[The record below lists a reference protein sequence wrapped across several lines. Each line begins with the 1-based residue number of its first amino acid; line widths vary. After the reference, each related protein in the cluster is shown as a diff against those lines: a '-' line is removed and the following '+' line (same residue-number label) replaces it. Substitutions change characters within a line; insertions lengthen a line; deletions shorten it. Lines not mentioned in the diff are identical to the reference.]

1 MVRKRK
7 SIWLLAI
14 DGSRS
19 ADLAARQ
26 VVQAA
31 RRQGGGEIHLL
42 NVQPLDGTGGRVS
55 RLAWAKQ
62 RAKAAAAR
70 ETAAARRILEAA
82 ALNHRLHVVLNS
94 DPASTIADTAQ
105 RLAATEIVMGTRG
118 MSALGHLGLGSVA
131 YKVLHLARQ
140 PVTLVPDARATAG
153 RDDGT
158 TAVALAVDGSRPGL
172 RAAAYLCRLHA
183 SLATGDSALR
193 VHLVNVQPRIAAGS
207 ARGVVSRAQIDAYLH
222 KKSEGAMRAVGR
234 LFDRL
239 GVAYSSH
246 ARTGAYPDT
255 ILRVARDH
263 GCGRIVMGTRGL
275 GPVRGLLLGSVTFA
289 VVHRST
295 LPVTLVK

>member
-1 MVRKRK
+1 MSKRT

-14 DGSRS
+14 DGSRN
-19 ADLAARQ
+19 ADRAAAH
-26 VVQAA
+26 VVQAF
-31 RRQGGGEIHLL
+31 RQKGGGEIHLL
-42 NVQPLDGTGGRVS
+42 NVQSLNAALGRVS
-55 RLAWAKQ
+55 RLSWASR
-62 RAKAAAAR
+62 RAKAAAIR
-70 ETAAARRILEAA
+70 EAAAARRVLEAA
-82 ALNHRLHVVLNS
+82 ALPHRLHVVLHG
-94 DPASTIADTAQ
+94 DPAATIAATAQ

-118 MSALGHLGLGSVA
+118 MSALGNLGLGSVA

-140 PVTLVPDARATAG
+140 PVTLVPDARAAAA
-153 RDDGT
+153 REDDT

-183 SLATGDSALR
+183 SLAAQGRTLL
-193 VHLVNVQPRIAAGS
+193 VHLVNVQPRITAGS

-222 KKSEGAMRAVGR
+222 KQSEGAMRAVRR
-234 LFDRL
+234 LFDRV
-239 GVAYSSH
+239 GVAHQCH

-295 LPVTLVK
+295 LPVTLVR

>member
-1 MVRKRK
+1 MVQKRK

-19 ADLAARQ
+19 AELAARQ

-42 NVQPLDGTGGRVS
+42 NVQPLEGTGGRVS

-62 RAKAAAAR
+62 RAKAAADR
-70 ETAAARRILEAA
+70 ETAAARRIFETA
-82 ALNHRLHVVLNS
+82 ALPHQLHVDLHN
-94 DPASTIADTAQ
+94 DPAATIAATAK

-118 MSALGHLGLGSVA
+118 MSALGNLGLGSVA

-140 PVTLVPDARATAG
+140 PVTLVPDARAAAAREDRATAI
-153 RDDGT
+153 
-158 TAVALAVDGSRPGL
+158 ALAVDGSRPGL

-183 SLATGDSALR
+183 GMGAEGGALH
-193 VHLVNVQPRIAAGS
+193 VHLVNVQPHIAAGS
-207 ARGVVSRAQIDAYLH
+207 ARGVVSRAQIDAYQH
-222 KKSEGAMRAVGR
+222 KQSEGAMRAVR
-234 LFDRL
+234 QLFDRFGL
-239 GVAYSSH
+239 GYSCH
-246 ARTGAYPDT
+246 ERTGAYPDT
-255 ILRVARDH
+255 IIRVAREHD
-263 GCGRIVMGTRGL
+263 CGRIVMGTRGL

>member
-19 ADLAARQ
+19 AELAARQ

-62 RAKAAAAR
+62 RAKAAADR
-70 ETAAARRILEAA
+70 ETAAARRIFETA
-82 ALNHRLHVVLNS
+82 ALPHQVHVDLHS
-94 DPASTIADTAQ
+94 DPASTIAAAAQ

-118 MSALGHLGLGSVA
+118 MSALGNLGLGSVA

-140 PVTLVPDARATAG
+140 PVTLVPDARAAAAS
-153 RDDGT
+153 DDGT
-158 TAVALAVDGSRPGL
+158 IAVALAVDGSRPGL
-172 RAAAYLCRLHA
+172 RAAAYVCRLHA
-183 SLATGDSALR
+183 RLAAEDRALQ
-193 VHLVNVQPRIAAGS
+193 VHLVNVQPRVLAGS
-207 ARGVVSRAQIDAYLH
+207 ARGVVSRAQVEAYLR
-222 KKSEGAMRAVGR
+222 KQSEGAMRAVRR
-234 LFDRL
+234 LFDKV
-239 GVAYSSH
+239 GVAYQCH
-246 ARTGAYPDT
+246 ARSGAFPDT
-255 ILRVARDH
+255 ILRVARDQ

-275 GPVRGLLLGSVTFA
+275 GPVKGLLLGSVTFA

>member
-1 MVRKRK
+1 MIRKRT

-19 ADLAARQ
+19 ADRAAAH
-26 VVQAA
+26 VVRAV
-31 RRQGGGEIHLL
+31 RNKGGGEVHLL
-42 NVQPLDGTGGRVS
+42 NVQPLEGTGGRVS
-55 RLAWAKQ
+55 RLGWASR
-62 RAKAAAAR
+62 RAKAAAIR
-70 ETAAARRILEAA
+70 ETAAARRVLEAA
-82 ALNHRLHVVLNS
+82 ALPHRLHIVLHG
-94 DPASTIADTAQ
+94 DPATTIAGTAQ

-118 MSALGHLGLGSVA
+118 MSALGNLGLGSVA

-140 PVTLVPDARATAG
+140 PVTLVPDARAAAA
-153 RDDGT
+153 RDDDT

-183 SLATGDSALR
+183 GLAAQGRALL

-222 KKSEGAMRAVGR
+222 KQSEGAMRAVRR
-234 LFDRL
+234 LFDRV
-239 GVAYSSH
+239 GVAYQCH

-255 ILRVARDH
+255 IIRVALDQD
-263 GCGRIVMGTRGL
+263 CARIVMGTRGL

-295 LPVTLVK
+295 LPVTLVR

>member
-1 MVRKRK
+1 MIRKGT

-19 ADLAARQ
+19 ADRAASH
-26 VVQAA
+26 VVRAA
-31 RRQGGGEIHLL
+31 GQKGGGEIHLL
-42 NVQPLDGTGGRVS
+42 NVQPLDGTGMRVS
-55 RLAWAKQ
+55 RLAWARQ

-70 ETAAARRILEAA
+70 ETAAARRILEDA
-82 ALNHRLHVVLNS
+82 ALPHRLHVVLHG
-94 DPASTIADTAQ
+94 DPAATIAATAQ

-118 MSALGHLGLGSVA
+118 MSALGNLGLGSVA

-140 PVTLVPDARATAG
+140 PVTLVPDIRAAAAR
-153 RDDGT
+153 DEDT

-183 SLATGDSALR
+183 SLARQGRSLQ
-193 VHLVNVQPRIAAGS
+193 VHLVNVQPRIASGS
-207 ARGVVSRAQIDAYLH
+207 ARGMVSRAQIDAYVR
-222 KKSEGAMRAVGR
+222 KQSEGAMRSVRR
-234 LFDRL
+234 LFDRF
-239 GVAYSSH
+239 GVGYTCH
-246 ARTGAYPDT
+246 VRTGAYPET
-255 ILRVARDH
+255 ILRVAREQ

>member
-1 MVRKRK
+1 MIRKRT
-7 SIWLLAI
+7 SVWLLAI

-19 ADLAARQ
+19 ADRAAAH
-26 VVQAA
+26 VVRAA
-31 RRQGGGEIHLL
+31 GQKGGGEIHLL
-42 NVQPLDGTGGRVS
+42 NVQPLDGTGMRVS
-55 RLAWAKQ
+55 RLAWARQ
-62 RAKAAAAR
+62 RAKSAASR
-70 ETAAARRILEAA
+70 ETAAARRILESV
-82 ALNHRLHVVLNS
+82 ALPHRLHVILHG
-94 DPASTIADTAQ
+94 DPAATIAATAQ

-140 PVTLVPDARATAG
+140 PVTLVPDVRAAAAR
-153 RDDGT
+153 DEDT

-183 SLATGDSALR
+183 SLAKQGRALQ

-207 ARGVVSRAQIDAYLH
+207 ARGVVSRAQVDAYLH
-222 KKSEGAMRAVGR
+222 KQSEGAMRAVRR
-234 LFDRL
+234 LFDRV
-239 GVAYSSH
+239 GVAYQCH

-255 ILRVARDH
+255 ILRVAREQ